1 MLLCTLEFMFSKKAT
16 KIEKVFTVDLTL
28 TLVNVKLTVKIWSIF
43 VAYLENI
50 KFTGSTFE
58 QNRVLFNPT
67 SADLSEASL
76 KSILICSNEDRT
88 QQCFKIKWVLEKY
101 LFDFT
106 FTGLQASCQ
115 KGTKSNFQSK
125 SESFC
130 FYFSFKIV
138 SQFWKKICY
147 WHFVIKSI
155 FETHCFLKWHIWM
168 SVKVE

>member
-1 MLLCTLEFMFSKKAT
+1 MFSKKAT
-16 KIEKVFTVDLTL
+16 KIEKIFIINLTL
-28 TLVNVKLTVKIWSIF
+28 ATQCQIDGEDLVNFCGLLRKHEV
-43 VAYLENI
+43 
-50 KFTGSTFE
+50 TGSTFE

-147 WHFVIKSI
+147 
-155 FETHCFLKWHIWM
+155 
-168 SVKVE
+168 